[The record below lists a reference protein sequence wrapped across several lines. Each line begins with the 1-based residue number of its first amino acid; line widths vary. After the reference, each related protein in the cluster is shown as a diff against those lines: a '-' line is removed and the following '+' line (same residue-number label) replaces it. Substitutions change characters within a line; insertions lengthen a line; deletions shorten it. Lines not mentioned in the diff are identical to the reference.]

1 MSSLSVHWRTEC
13 GGKTRKGVYRRL
25 QSRRLA
31 FPNPGPE
38 KAEEE
43 AGVAPGDSREAEPVA
58 DERWEGRPQS
68 VCKAL
73 VQTPTSCVFPGS
85 TPSTWEC
92 ASALCPPLPQPW
104 EEQAG
109 RGGHHRKAKPRPE
122 LSSSA
127 GERQELQARIQS
139 SKAET
144 IQVGPK
150 HT

>member
-38 KAEEE
+38 KVEEE

-73 VQTPTSCVFPGS
+73 VQTPDNQLCLSWQHTVHTGVCFCFVSS
-85 TPSTWEC
+85 S
-92 ASALCPPLPQPW
+92 ASALGR
-104 EEQAG
+104 AG
-109 RGGHHRKAKPRPE
+109 REGRTPSGGKT
-122 LSSSA
+122 
-127 GERQELQARIQS
+127 QARTQLFCRGAS
-139 SKAET
+139 RTPSPDTE
-144 IQVGPK
+144 Q
-150 HT
+150 